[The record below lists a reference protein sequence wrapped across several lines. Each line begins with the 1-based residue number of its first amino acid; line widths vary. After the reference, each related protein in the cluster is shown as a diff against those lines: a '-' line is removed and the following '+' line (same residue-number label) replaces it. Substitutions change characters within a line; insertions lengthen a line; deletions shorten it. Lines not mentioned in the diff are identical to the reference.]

1 MDDEETSRASSVRAL
16 WQLAGLS
23 TAVGGIALVG
33 SGFLRA
39 DYWSVAGGI
48 GLITVSAMAYR
59 RRNNFPT
66 T

>member
-1 MDDEETSRASSVRAL
+1 MDDEETSSVRAL

-48 GLITVSAMAYR
+48 GLITLSAMAYR
-59 RRNNFPT
+59 RQNNFPT